1 MEFCALA
8 SGSSG
13 NCFYV
18 KEGDA
23 AILIDAGISSKQI
36 CERLNAVKQP
46 VEGIKGVF
54 ITHEH
59 TDHIRGVDVFA
70 NKFNI
75 PVYVNKKTRDSCF
88 LCRDEELVNVIKNN
102 ESVKVNGLS
111 INAFSKSHDAADP
124 VSYLVEGKKSSLGVM
139 TDIGFAC
146 KNVIENVKDC
156 DSLIL
161 ESNHDVKMLEN
172 GPYPYYLKKRI
183 SSELGH
189 ISNYDS
195 ALLVLQH
202 GSKKLKQIMLAH
214 LSQNNNTPEVALKT
228 FNLLKERKDLRVKVN
243 LSERENVSD
252 YVKLK
257 N

>member
-36 CERLNAVKQP
+36 CERLAAVKKP
-46 VEGIKGVF
+46 VEGIKGIF

-59 TDHIRGVDVFA
+59 IDHVRGVDVFA
-70 NKFNI
+70 NKFNVPI
-75 PVYVNKKTRDSCF
+75 YVNKKTNDSCF
-88 LCRDEELVNVIKNN
+88 LCRNEELVNVIKNDSN
-102 ESVKVNGLS
+102 VNVKGLRV
-111 INAFSKSHDAADP
+111 NAFSKSHDAADP
-124 VSYLVEGKKSSLGVM
+124 VSYLVEGKSRLGVI
-139 TDIGFAC
+139 TDVGFAC
-146 KNVIENVKDC
+146 KNVIENVSCC

-161 ESNHDVKMLEN
+161 ESNHDVKMLED

-183 SSELGH
+183 TSSLGH
-189 ISNYDS
+189 MSNYDA
-195 ALLVLQH
+195 ALLVLGH

-214 LSQNNNTPEVALKT
+214 LSQNNNTPEAALKT
-228 FNLLKERKDLRVKVN
+228 FKLLKERKDLKVN
-243 LSERENVSD
+243 VDVSGRYRPTD
-252 YVKLK
+252 LISF
-257 N
+257 